1 MAKKV
6 NLEVKEERDKF
17 WNDRAIKVLKGKTIA
32 QVRYL
37 TNEECED
44 NMWYKRGLVIVLNDG
59 TKIIPG
65 MDDEFNDTGVLHY
78 IKDGQWDCLPS
89 LS

>member
-6 NLEVKEERDKF
+6 NLEDAKERDKF
-17 WNDRAIKVLKGKTIA
+17 WNARAIRILKGKTIV

-37 TNEECED
+37 TAEECEN
-44 NMWYKRGLVIVLNDG
+44 NMWYKRGLVLVLNDG

-65 MDDEFNDTGVLHY
+65 SDDEFNELGVLHY
-78 IKDGQWDCLPS
+78 VDDKGEWDCLPS
-89 LS
+89 L